1 MNLQIKRPDH
11 LGTYEGEHYPN
22 NVVVGGQYLLVNIV
36 WGEGGGGSGV
46 ARIR

>member
-36 WGEGGGGSGV
+36 WGGIIHSGMTT
-46 ARIR
+46 A